1 MNRKFVCAG
10 CICFAISIIASMVP
24 LASDA
29 AAVQFIWAALPYV
42 AMGTGAALLAGSA
55 RKKGGR

>member
-1 MNRKFVCAG
+1 MFRFFTITDYEAEGKWLR
-10 CICFAISIIASMVP
+10 SMHAS
-24 LASDA
+24 
-29 AAVQFIWAALPYV
+29 AVQFIWAALPYV